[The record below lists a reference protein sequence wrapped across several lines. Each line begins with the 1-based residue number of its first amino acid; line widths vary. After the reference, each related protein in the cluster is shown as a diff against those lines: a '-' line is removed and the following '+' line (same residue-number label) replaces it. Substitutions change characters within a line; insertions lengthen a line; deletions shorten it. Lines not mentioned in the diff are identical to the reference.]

1 VGKNDP
7 SFINFGGVGM
17 VIELKEFSSA
27 VEISR
32 TIDEEISD
40 TKSLLG
46 EYLRRLDDIRN
57 LAERSKKIRE
67 VVFKLA
73 GKKSATENLGEITVG
88 DLNVVLD
95 ANPFHELTA
104 IEEVV
109 RSQQERLLHL
119 QKAREALNW
128 VDQIGETEGV
138 KYLVLESDG
147 IPEKILLKI
156 A

>member
-1 VGKNDP
+1 
-7 SFINFGGVGM
+7 M
-17 VIELKEFSSA
+17 VVELKEYDSA
-27 VEISR
+27 VEIAKHM
-32 TIDEEISD
+32 DEEIAR
-40 TKSLLG
+40 TKSVLG
-46 EYLRRLDDIRN
+46 EYLRRLDEIRT

-73 GKKSATENLGEITVG
+73 GKKTAQNSLGEITVG
-88 DLNVVLD
+88 DLSVVLD

-109 RSQQERLLHL
+109 RSQQNRLLVL

-128 VDQIGETEGV
+128 VDQIGDTEGL

-147 IPEKILLKI
+147 VPERILLKI
-156 A
+156 S